1 MLVDRFSRIAEKLRL
16 SVTDRCNYRCVFCM
30 PSNPDF
36 VKEEDV
42 LKLDEIYRIG
52 LIFKDFGIKELKLT
66 GGEPLLREDLQRIVS
81 FASQLYEVSLTTN
94 GYMLLEK
101 APSLS
106 SNGLRR
112 VNVSLHSLKEDRYYK
127 ITGTRGLEKV
137 LRGLE
142 VAKEQFEQIKINVT
156 LIKGLNEDEIFDFI
170 DFSRKTGYT
179 VRFLEYEPFD
189 GNGGWS
195 PSKVVT
201 AGDVIKVVSKKYNI
215 KPLDRSPHSTST
227 YFEIKEYGVKFGVIP
242 SVSQPF
248 CTDCNRVRV
257 TSEGVFLPCMYSL
270 KGLNIKEMMRQGRND
285 EEIKEAIKDVYKNK
299 FEGIIKYV
307 KQNKIPE
314 RVIPMYK
321 LGG

>member
-1 MLVDRFSRIAEKLRL
+1 M
-16 SVTDRCNYRCVFCM
+16 NY
-30 PSNPDF
+30 
-36 VKEEDV
+36 
-42 LKLDEIYRIG
+42 
-52 LIFKDFGIKELKLT
+52 
-66 GGEPLLREDLQRIVS
+66 
-81 FASQLYEVSLTTN
+81 ASELYEVSLTTN
-94 GYMLLEK
+94 GYLLLEK
-101 APSLS
+101 AASLS
-106 SNGLRR
+106 SNGLKRI
-112 VNVSLHSLKEDRYYK
+112 NVSLHSLRKDRYFR
-127 ITGTRGLEKV
+127 ITGINGLEKV

-142 VAKEQFEQIKINVT
+142 EAKQQFEQVKVNVT

-170 DFSRKTGYT
+170 NFSRNKGCT

-201 AGDVIKVVSKKYNI
+201 AGDVLKTISQKYSI
-215 KPLDRSPHSTST
+215 KPLDRSPHSTSR
-227 YFEIKEYGVKFGVIP
+227 YFEIKENGIKFGVIP

-248 CTDCNRVRV
+248 CTDCNRVRI

-270 KGLNIKEMMRQGRND
+270 KGLNIKDMMRHGKND
-285 EEIKEAIKDVYKNK
+285 YEIKEAVKDVYNNK

-307 KQNKIPE
+307 KEDKIPE